1 MHSCWLSFV
10 VKVNVWESLQG
21 TGDEANDMLWRELV
35 VMELG
40 ADQGPIGKLH
50 IIIEGINMLHQILS
64 NLDCLQH
71 K

>member
-10 VKVNVWESLQG
+10 VKVNLWESLQG
-21 TGDEANDMLWRELV
+21 PGDEANDMLQTELV
-35 VMELG
+35 VRELG

-50 IIIEGINMLHQILS
+50 IIIEGITMLHQILS